1 MNRHAPPSSRTSERD
16 EGDEPKRN
24 QEYVHTIQQGDD
36 TRRLERT
43 HFPFIGGCQPIEPL
57 LFPGAKNFTYCK
69 TKNREQEGF
78 TEHWRGGEGGLG
90 GERAGPEAPPQSRWR
105 SPRPGCSWYRYRQ
118 SSHPVRSFHLQLTLL
133 ALPSLSLWSRLSSV
147 LSTHSF
153 PSCLCC
159 ERGVIPS
166 DLSPHQKQQLGEAL
180 TKACGSNVNP
190 VSSRELG
197 GMLCK

>member
-1 MNRHAPPSSRTSERD
+1 MR
-16 EGDEPKRN
+16 EGLGVKGLDP
-24 QEYVHTIQQGDD
+24 
-36 TRRLERT
+36 RL
-43 HFPFIGGCQPIEPL
+43 HL
-57 LFPGAKNFTYCK
+57 KA
-69 TKNREQEGF
+69 
-78 TEHWRGGEGGLG
+78 GGE
-90 GERAGPEAPPQSRWR
+90 A
-105 SPRPGCSWYRYRQ
+105 PRPGCSWYRYRQ

-180 TKACGSNVNP
+180 TKACGSNVSP

-197 GMLCK
+197 GMLCNRLGRNSSACCSR